1 MTDIALGKPLSN
13 SAGLHSTY
21 CPAQHD
27 SADWT
32 LNGRAVAAAV
42 QLVRKRLHTHG
53 AALYAAAEGY
63 M

>member
-1 MTDIALGKPLSN
+1 MALGKPLWN

-42 QLVRKRLHTHG
+42 QLVGKRLHTLG
-53 AALYAAAEGY
+53 AAPHAAAEGD